1 MGVNN
6 KVSWVTLCCL
16 STPGGVEKATFVL
29 IVKSVCPNESGNCL
43 LGGDL

>member
-16 STPGGVEKATFVL
+16 STPDGVEKASFVL
-29 IVKSVCPNESGNCL
+29 IVESVDPNKMGIVP
-43 LGGDL
+43 